1 MQSKMSRRDFIG
13 VAATAA
19 ASTAI
24 TLPSSPA
31 SASHATEL
39 EVLASKLEVF
49 NLLNASCIIYRHA
62 EAAGVGESMLQEV
75 QKMLSLSLKS
85 PPWVQGTEN
94 EAMFKAYIFA
104 GHLVISGLLC
114 LDSAELEW
122 PTRRFNS
129 LITQFSPST
138 IPSRIETFR
147 RLVLSEEGD
156 ESLKRCLRECL
167 DSSESDIRDCVN
179 TFAEQPLCVSLKEQ
193 SERVHSPLA
202 RRFGE
207 WREKLLS
214 WQLAELRNDAV
225 LSRLGRLY
233 MNEANYISESDYVGI
248 IPDLRRNEDEEWV
261 LSNPGEW
268 PAELPGPGL
277 SETERAT
284 LKVREHNPSFVHFAF
299 SRDVEQQLLRELRT
313 EGIGFSIAAI
323 YPPETKAL
331 FDRCDRLCAQIE
343 VEELN
348 RKMVFS
354 DHLTKEAAALR
365 NELIEY
371 VCGGYK
377 KPTRTASGH
386 GGTCTT
392 RYEKDPHYEIYDFGL
407 PRPFFFIRRFQDVA
421 DATDCYSGKYITQQN
436 AFAWKLV
443 DNFEGVKVGCRR
455 PRELF
460 KKPPTYAPRQQLTYG
475 RRS

>member
-1 MQSKMSRRDFIG
+1 MIVDSYRILS
-13 VAATAA
+13 
-19 ASTAI
+19 
-24 TLPSSPA
+24 
-31 SASHATEL
+31 SHA
-39 EVLASKLEVF
+39 K
-49 NLLNASCIIYRHA
+49 
-62 EAAGVGESMLQEV
+62 AAGVGELMLEEV
-75 QKMLSLSLKS
+75 AKMLSLSLKS

-104 GHLVISGLLC
+104 GHLVSLGLLC

-122 PTRRFNS
+122 PTSNFNS
-129 LITQFSPST
+129 LITQFSSPST

-156 ESLKRCLRECL
+156 ESLKRHLCECL
-167 DSSESDIRDCVN
+167 DSIESGIREYVN

-214 WQLAELRNDAV
+214 WQLADLRNDAV

-233 MNEANYISESDYVGI
+233 MNEANYISKSVHEGI
-248 IPDLRRNEDEEWV
+248 IPDLRRNEDKEWV

-277 SETERAT
+277 SATERAT

-313 EGIGFSIAAI
+313 EGIDFSIAAI

-365 NELIEY
+365 NDLIEY

-377 KPTRTASGH
+377 KPTRTWYKDG

-392 RYEKDPHYEIYDFGL
+392 VYERDPHYQIYDFGL

-421 DATDCYSGKYITQQN
+421 DATDCYSGKYITHQN

-455 PRELF
+455 PREPF